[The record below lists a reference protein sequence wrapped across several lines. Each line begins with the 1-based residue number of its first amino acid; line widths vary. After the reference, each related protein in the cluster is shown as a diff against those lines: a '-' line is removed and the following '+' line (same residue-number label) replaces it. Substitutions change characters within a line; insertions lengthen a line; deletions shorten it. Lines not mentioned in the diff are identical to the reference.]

1 MPRKELNKISFG
13 YAFAL
18 VEELGLSKNK
28 AAKRT
33 GLKPLTFKN
42 YFNIFYKDKEN

>member
-1 MPRKELNKISFG
+1 MPRKGPNKVFLR

-28 AAKRT
+28 AAKKT